1 MKDKIIF
8 FLLGSIVGSAT
19 TFVLTKKYKDKEAER
34 NLRLEVDNR
43 VNAEIEKL
51 KTEYRKENKV
61 EENDEEPLVDSAN
74 PTQKPDFMEYYK
86 KTSKKYHNYS
96 DYEVENE
103 AETKP
108 DDDIRI
114 LPASEIPYGIEDEII
129 RYKYWAD
136 KTLTDSTDEPLTSKE
151 IENSCG
157 FTFED
162 FFGKDPEEPDIV
174 YVKRGE
180 KYYEIT
186 LDAREFEDT
195 VK

>member
-8 FLLGSIVGSAT
+8 FLLGSIIGSVT
-19 TFVLTKKYKDKEAER
+19 TFVITKKYKDNEAEK

-43 VNAEIEKL
+43 VNAEIEKFRADC
-51 KTEYRKENKV
+51 KKAEEDDEKEESK
-61 EENDEEPLVDSAN
+61 PLVDSSN
-74 PTQKPDFMEYYK
+74 PTQKPDLMEYYK

-96 DYEVENE
+96 DYEGGNE
-103 AETKP
+103 TE
-108 DDDIRI
+108 DDDILI
-114 LPASEIPYGIEDEII
+114 IPASEIPYGIEDEII
-129 RYKYWAD
+129 RYKYWKD
-136 KTLTDSTDEPLTSKE
+136 KTLTDSTDEPLTDKE

-186 LDAREFEDT
+186 MDARDFEDT
-195 VK
+195 IK